1 MERDVK
7 RTSWID
13 LATGVLLTG
22 HGIGTALR
30 APLRARAQQMQRR
43 GYEPGL
49 PHALGV
55 PALEVISGL
64 GLAAAAVRGVPGG
77 DLVSIGSTIAATALG
92 GTRFA
97 VDLEDRSVSVTTSA
111 AATLTLTG
119 VVRLLTSTGRRP
131 VVRTLTVGVAATA
144 VAFEV
149 ARRHHILRSR

>member
-1 MERDVK
+1 MERNVK
-7 RTSWID
+7 PTSWLD
-13 LATGVLLTG
+13 LVTGGLLTG

-30 APLRARAQQMQRR
+30 APLHARAQRLQRR
-43 GYEPGL
+43 GFEPGL

-55 PALEVISGL
+55 PALEVVSGL
-64 GLAAAAVRGVPGG
+64 GLAAAAVRRAPGG
-77 DLVSIGSTIAATALG
+77 ELVSIGSTIAATALA

-119 VVRLLTSTGRRP
+119 VVRLLMSTGRRP